1 MGPLFAKEP
10 AVSTATLPL
19 PARKT
24 GDRLRFGLN
33 ATPMHTTWQEY
44 RTLCVEAEAMGFD
57 SFWVFDHF
65 VPGPVDRHGPCL
77 ECFTTIS
84 ALASITTRITLGTLV
99 VAVAYRNPG
108 LVGKMGAMVDQ
119 ISGGRF
125 VLGMGAGYNQYEHEM
140 YGGTLP
146 SKAERVRMED
156 EALALIRTMWTEQ
169 PASFH
174 GRFYTLKDALTDPP
188 PLQKPYPPILVGA
201 RGEQL
206 AFRVVAKHA
215 DQWNT
220 AASVDDVRRLSAVL
234 DERCRE
240 VGRDPATLERTAIVL
255 QTVAASPA
263 GEQAAK
269 DKLTAVFRQPFE
281 ALAPRVMTGPPE
293 AAVERLQEYIDA
305 GITHFMFSVFA
316 PYDLDGLRVLAE
328 RVIPKFR

>member
-1 MGPLFAKEP
+1 M
-10 AVSTATLPL
+10 SNATLSP
-19 PARKT
+19 PTRKT
-24 GDRLRFGLN
+24 GDRIRFGLN

-44 RTLCVEAEAMGFD
+44 RTLCTEAEAMGFD

-65 VPGPVDRHGPCL
+65 VPGPVDANGPCL

-84 ALASITTRITLGTLV
+84 ALASITDRILLGTLV
-99 VAVAYRNPG
+99 LAVAYRNPG

-146 SKAERVRMED
+146 SKADRVRMED
-156 EALALIRTMWTEQ
+156 EALAVIRTMWTQQ
-169 PASFH
+169 PASFE
-174 GRFYTLKDALTDPP
+174 GRFYTLKEALTNPP
-188 PLQKPYPPILVGA
+188 PVQQPYPPILVGA

-206 AFRVVAKHA
+206 AFKVVAKHA

-220 AASVDDVRRLSAVL
+220 AAAVEDIRRMTPILDD
-234 DERCRE
+234 RCRE
-240 VGRDPATLERTAIVL
+240 IGRDPATLERTAIVL
-255 QTVAASPA
+255 QTIAASPA

-269 DKLTAVFRQPFE
+269 DKLTTIFRQPFDN
-281 ALAPRVMTGPPE
+281 LAPRVLTGPPE
-293 AAVERLQEYIDA
+293 AAVERLQEYVDA

-316 PYDLDGLRVLAE
+316 PYDLAGLRVLVDK
-328 RVIPKFR
+328 VIPKFR

>member
-1 MGPLFAKEP
+1 MLV
-10 AVSTATLPL
+10 VSLTSLPL
-19 PARKT
+19 PARTT
-24 GDRLRFGLN
+24 GDRIRFGLN

-65 VPGPVDRHGPCL
+65 VPGPIDREGPCL

-99 VAVAYRNPG
+99 LAVAYRNPG

-146 SKAERVRMED
+146 SKADRVRMED
-156 EALALIRTMWTEQ
+156 EALTVIRTMWTTQ
-169 PASFH
+169 PANFQ
-174 GRFYTLKDALTDPP
+174 GRFYALKDALTDPP

-220 AASVDDVRRLSAVL
+220 AGSVEEIRRLNAVL

-240 VGRDPATLERTAIVL
+240 IGRDPATLERTAIVL
-255 QTVAASPA
+255 QTIAADSA

-269 DKLTAVFRQPFE
+269 EKLTRVFHQPFE
-281 ALAPRVMTGPPE
+281 ALAPRVLTGPPE
-293 AAVERLQEYIDA
+293 AAVERLQQYIAA